1 MCNRRKGKTSYVQ
14 KKNEGKLGGSLSLLI
29 HISYPTL
36 HFIHSFIVLILGASP
51 EEPDEEDEEGED
63 ILEEEEEEEEEH
75 ESESES
81 SGMGPPSSDSSSLS
95 GSRSESIP
103 KASSAGRSQPILSFA
118 N

>member
-1 MCNRRKGKTSYVQ
+1 MC

-36 HFIHSFIVLILGASP
+36 HFIHSFIHCILLILGASP
-51 EEPDEEDEEGED
+51 EEPDEEEEEDED
-63 ILEEEEEEEEEH
+63 ILEEEEEEEEH

-103 KASSAGRSQPILSFA
+103 KASSARRSQPILPFA
-118 N
+118 K

>member
-14 KKNEGKLGGSLSLLI
+14 KKRGKVRRFSFPTNSYLLSNA
-29 HISYPTL
+29 S
-36 HFIHSFIVLILGASP
+36 FHSFIRCIVLILGASP
-51 EEPDEEDEEGED
+51 EEPDEEDKEGED
-63 ILEEEEEEEEEH
+63 ILEEEEEEEEH

-103 KASSAGRSQPILSFA
+103 KASSARRSQPILPFA
-118 N
+118 K